1 MYIVNNESRGVQ
13 SMKKITV
20 YLFCFFIIIWGLFF
34 GIYTRQPM
42 AFAPALAALLAFI
55 YFFFRKY

>member
-1 MYIVNNESRGVQ
+1 
-13 SMKKITV
+13 MKKITV
-20 YLFCFFIIIWGLFF
+20 YLICLFMVMWGLFF

-42 AFAPALAALLAFI
+42 AFAPALAAILAFI